1 MASYKP
7 LSKQDILR
15 AMKMTKSNHQASRY
29 LNVSYQHFSK
39 FAKIYFDENGKSF
52 FEKHKNPSGKGIP
65 KFMKTSKNDA
75 DLNKILSGELW
86 VESYSIDRFKARL
99 IHEHIIAE
107 ECGRCGFNERRVID
121 YKVPVLLNFIDT
133 NKKNWRKENLEFL
146 CYNCYFLTVGEVFDS
161 KEVRNM
167 EDFTKNDKRIEP
179 MWELDENAR
188 EHLKSLGIL
197 DEEEEGLEFRDY
209 KDY

>member
-1 MASYKP
+1 
-7 LSKQDILR
+7 
-15 AMKMTKSNHQASRY
+15 MKMTKSNHQASRY

-39 FAKIYFDENGKSF
+39 FAKIYFDESGKSF
-52 FEKHKNPSGKGIP
+52 FEKHKNASGKGIP

-107 ECGRCGFNERRVID
+107 ECNRCGFKERRVID
-121 YKVPVLLNFIDT
+121 YKVPVILNFIDT

-146 CYNCYFLTVGEVFDS
+146 CYNCYFLTVGNIFDL
-161 KEVRNM
+161 KEIKNM

-179 MWELDENAR
+179 MWELDENAK
-188 EHLKSLGIL
+188 EHFKSLGIL
-197 DEEEEGLEFRDY
+197 GEEEGGLEFRDY
-209 KDY
+209 KDH